1 MFETTGAPSQGNQA
15 ESPPAPEAEQIK
27 TAGQEQASD
36 DQSTEEQG
44 ADGAEPRD
52 DGKRKRGLG
61 ERALEYRNQARD
73 LARVNERLLGLME
86 QSLLGKTPHVE
97 QPFGPPQREN
107 FADYE
112 GYLEAKADYQV
123 AEKFKEVE
131 ARADRARQETELR
144 EREATWQKL
153 EQKAAKKYEDY
164 EDVALSDDLAITPI
178 MAAAI
183 KDAKEIG
190 PDIAYYLGKN
200 PDDADRIAKL
210 SPAAQVREIGKIEA
224 RLESKAEPA
233 KRQSKAP
240 PPIDPIGGGSSAAN
254 TSETDQK
261 AFEAMRAKQGAW
273 WGKRY

>member
-27 TAGQEQASD
+27 PAGQEQASE

-44 ADGAEPRD
+44 AEGAEPRD

-73 LARVNERLLGLME
+73 LARVNERLLNLME
-86 QSLLGKTPHVE
+86 QSLLGKAPHVE
-97 QPFGPPQREN
+97 QPSGPPQREDFDN
-107 FADYE
+107 YE
-112 GYLEAKADYQV
+112 AYLEAKADFQV

-131 ARADRARQETELR
+131 ARADKARQETELR
-144 EREATWQKL
+144 DREATWQKL

-164 EDVALSDDLAITPI
+164 EDVVLSDDLAITPI

-183 KDAKEIG
+183 KDAREIG
-190 PDIAYYLGKN
+190 PDIAYFLGKN
-200 PDDADRIAKL
+200 PDEASRIAKL
-210 SPAAQVREIGKIEA
+210 QPAAQVREIGKIEA

-240 PPIDPIGGGSSAAN
+240 PPIEPIGGGSS
-254 TSETDQK
+254 STDPSSMSQK
-261 AFEAMRAKQGAW
+261 EYEAYRAKQGAW
-273 WGKRY
+273 WAKR